1 MDEKAKKVQGK
12 GVKVT
17 ELKRKRRGGGDDE
30 ESSESEEVEQ
40 VSKKKGKKKDQDDDY
55 EPDANSTKSSVVSP
69 KKTRRSVAA
78 AAASKEINEN
88 SKYTSKEKAGASAT
102 LEETP
107 ENIPKKSGQ
116 VKAPVQKQDTQAVK
130 KQPESAPEVS
140 GRKGQAGVK
149 VQTTKSDPKVS
160 KRTDN
165 NEVINLDSPSKD
177 DKAKVVVKNNSMVAS
192 KSVSI
197 VKIDDEIQEVKS
209 TDQAGKKDEIVK
221 SSTQKLY
228 DTRFELFK
236 EFCSSKAGGG
246 VDPMKA
252 STAVIEK
259 FLQQIEKEKNLGKS
273 VLGGYKSTIV
283 KIQTDHKS
291 QPEVVKSGS
300 QPESNKPS
308 VVAKSV
314 TARATITP
322 VEAKTTTSQPAKP
335 VQATALAKTTT
346 QSFSSP
352 AQAQTKNQQTPQNRA
367 AVAQRQTPQTRTA
380 TAQAKSGTVA
390 NTPQSQQ
397 KQAQGTP
404 QARQATQA
412 AVRHQTPQRTPRQ
425 QTSQSN
431 LRQQTPQSAQRN
443 QGVQPATK
451 QTTPQS
457 AQRTQASQ
465 QPAITRQTPQ
475 SNIRQTTPQS
485 GGRQQVVQQQQVRSA
500 GQGATP
506 RGQGPRAQIT
516 QTATPRQQ
524 GPQVRGI
531 QPSPQQRPATPQARQ
546 HTPQL
551 KQQKPLQ
558 VQNSPQVRQQ
568 QPNQVKHQA
577 SNKPVAASPQQQP
590 KYTELPAFLKGLVN
604 FSCKLETNAGGGPS
618 LYRAAAQHAGV
629 GQEGWQELRKYC
641 HVKLLEWWQWYQPYY
656 TFPIQVLF

>member
-1 MDEKAKKVQGK
+1 MDIEEEEDVTLEERTKKEMDEKAKKVQGK

-17 ELKRKRRGGGDDE
+17 EIKRKRRIGGDGE
-30 ESSESEEVEQ
+30 ENSENEEVEQ
-40 VSKKKGKKKDQDDDY
+40 VSKKKSKKKDEDDDY
-55 EPDANSTKSSVVSP
+55 EPDANSSKSSVVSP

-78 AAASKEINEN
+78 AAASKENKEN
-88 SKYTSKEKAGASAT
+88 LKSTSKERVGAPAT

-107 ENIPKKSGQ
+107 DNIPKKSGQ
-116 VKAPVQKQDTQAVK
+116 VTASVQKQDTQAGK
-130 KQPESAPEVS
+130 MQSESATELP
-140 GRKGQAGVK
+140 GKKGQAGVK
-149 VQTTKSDPKVS
+149 IQTIKSDPSKVS
-160 KRTDN
+160 KPKDN
-165 NEVINLDSPSKD
+165 NEVINLDSPVKD
-177 DKAKVVVKNNSMVAS
+177 DKAKVAVKSNSVVAS

-209 TDQAGKKDEIVK
+209 TDQAGKKDETVK

-431 LRQQTPQSAQRN
+431 LRQQTPQ
-443 QGVQPATK
+443 
-451 QTTPQS
+451 
-457 AQRTQASQ
+457 
-465 QPAITRQTPQ
+465 
-475 SNIRQTTPQS
+475 
-485 GGRQQVVQQQQVRSA
+485 
-500 GQGATP
+500 
-506 RGQGPRAQIT
+506 
-516 QTATPRQQ
+516 
-524 GPQVRGI
+524 
-531 QPSPQQRPATPQARQ
+531 
-546 HTPQL
+546 
-551 KQQKPLQ
+551 
-558 VQNSPQVRQQ
+558 
-568 QPNQVKHQA
+568 
-577 SNKPVAASPQQQP
+577 
-590 KYTELPAFLKGLVN
+590 
-604 FSCKLETNAGGGPS
+604 
-618 LYRAAAQHAGV
+618 
-629 GQEGWQELRKYC
+629 
-641 HVKLLEWWQWYQPYY
+641 
-656 TFPIQVLF
+656 